1 MITVELV
8 ARKLLAY
15 PKLIGAL
22 EQVAFEQEEVLRER
36 RNQHKEMEAKYLLQ
50 ENGPINGKNEAIRS
64 AQLWERVA
72 PERILIEIAEKEVA
86 QTKLQLNVEK
96 NAYRS
101 WLAIQALMSSLQLNT
116 IEADTDVS

>member
-64 AQLWERVA
+64 AQIWERVA

-86 QTKLQLNVEK
+86 QTKLQLNVERLS
-96 NAYRS
+96 YRS
-101 WLAIQALMSSLQLNT
+101 WSQIAELMASLRKDEL
-116 IEADTDVS
+116 DVEFE

>member
-22 EQVAFEQEEVLRER
+22 EQVVFEQEETLRER
-36 RNQHKEMEAKYLLQ
+36 RNQYLQREAKYLLQ
-50 ENGPINGKNEAIRS
+50 ENGPINGKNEQIRS
-64 AQLWERVA
+64 AQLYSLVT

-86 QTKLQLNVEK
+86 QSKLQLAVEK
-96 NAYRS
+96 NCYRS
-101 WLAIQALMSSLQLNT
+101 WTMIAQMLARLERDSLDAGQ
-116 IEADTDVS
+116 DDG